1 MKVNC
6 ATKPGR
12 NRIPRIV
19 ASGRKIEPSRHLW
32 HGLLGSATSLC
43 SHAERRNRRE
53 RATGLELNA
62 SKRRYPADSRHR
74 LNYNP
79 NRMSSVLACFL
90 LKSLSA
96 VCLVAV
102 LAVGAEA
109 QKPKPSPSPTPG
121 TEDPQATVKIP
132 IRRVRLPITVT
143 DKKGQFVPG
152 LTRDDFVILEDKVPQ
167 QIETSSDDLSLTLPL
182 YIAVLMDTSP
192 STAGK
197 LKFQQESAMNFIQT
211 VVKPRKDRVLF
222 ATFDDQIN
230 LLQDFTD
237 KLDLLDKAVYS
248 VKKMGTQTALY
259 DAIWQFCD
267 EKMRSVPGRRVLLV
281 VSDGEDTYSRAN
293 IRDAIDIAQRTETTI
308 FAISTKAGFLATVP
322 GVEAG
327 QVKDKKDRDLETLA
341 EETGGVAFFSGDMLT
356 LERSFTKISKEL
368 RAQYLVTYKP
378 SNDRYD
384 GSFRKIDVKLAERKG
399 DLKVRTKHGY
409 KAIADS
415 VAP

>member
-1 MKVNC
+1 MSARLTSFLFK
-6 ATKPGR
+6 
-12 NRIPRIV
+12 
-19 ASGRKIEPSRHLW
+19 HLW
-32 HGLLGSATSLC
+32 LAIII
-43 SHAERRNRRE
+43 
-53 RATGLELNA
+53 
-62 SKRRYPADSRHR
+62 PAAA
-74 LNYNP
+74 L
-79 NRMSSVLACFL
+79 SVA
-90 LKSLSA
+90 
-96 VCLVAV
+96 
-102 LAVGAEA
+102 A
-109 QKPKPSPSPTPG
+109 QKPKPSPTPIP
-121 TEDPQATVKIP
+121 EDPQNTVKVA

-152 LTRDDFVILEDKVPQ
+152 LTQNDFVILEDKVPQ
-167 QIETSSDDLSLTLPL
+167 AIETFSDDLSQTTPL

-222 ATFDDQIN
+222 GTFDDQIN

-248 VKKMGTQTALY
+248 VKKMGTQTALF

-267 EKMRSVPGRRVLLV
+267 EKMRSVPGRRVLLLV
-281 VSDGEDTYSRAN
+281 TDGEDTYSRAS

-327 QVKDKKDRDLETLA
+327 QVADKKDKDLLTLA
-341 EETGGVAFFSGDMLT
+341 EETGGTAFFTGDMLS
-356 LERSFTKISKEL
+356 LERSFTRISKEL
-368 RAQYLVTYKP
+368 RAQYLVTYNPTNK
-378 SNDRYD
+378 SYD
-384 GSFRKIDVKLAERKG
+384 GTFRKIDVKLADG
-399 DLKVRTKHGY
+399 HSDLKVRTKRGY

-415 VAP
+415 VTQ